1 MEPRNTFD
9 ATYDATELN
18 TFLNFLEPGGE
29 RFTGAVFDGERPI
42 AGMGVLCGT
51 VAELQAIFAN
61 LFSSYRG
68 QPEFHV
74 TLNRCKDTGRKS
86 RDIES
91 CRVLCVDLDRH
102 IAVEELRR
110 LIDTY
115 KIGMVV
121 QSSPGRYHLY
131 WQLGAG
137 VPLEQ
142 WKRYQLAL
150 AQHFGGDKSLAQVA
164 HIIRV
169 PGFWRTTKQGE
180 RFCPKIVYLCGGSND
195 CEPLS
200 ELSIGELFPWVEAE
214 YQAAKAERRSSRNA
228 ARGGG
233 VGRVNGHGG
242 AAAEGRNS
250 ILYDTVFQEC
260 LVRLGSGEFSEEDAV
275 AFGLDFNTIEFS
287 AHVQGPLETR
297 EVEATSTSAYRGA
310 CEARDRD
317 AAAAAEKEEAIKA
330 KLLKLGNFNVGKA
343 DIKTKESLSQPEN
356 KNSEGIAA
364 GTQTTGTAAGMVPTV
379 FAYDF
384 SAPGFAAGRY
394 DDKALC
400 ERVVQ
405 KYGDRLVRIA
415 NHVDAFDIEEK
426 VWRRQG
432 QGEYIAEFVS
442 DCVEDMIREGEFYAQ
457 FRDSKGQYSEKM
469 ERRAIE
475 RLRSNGLVLGT
486 GAVVVKDNR
495 IKRMQLQDF
504 DSRVHWLHCP
514 NGVLDMLTGEMRE
527 ARAEDYLLCRAGV
540 AFDAGAECPG
550 WLKFLGEIFAENE
563 EPEHMVSFCQQMFGY
578 TLGGSIDA
586 QKIFVHYGGG
596 ANGKSKVLYALGLI
610 LGTYTARLECGALA
624 KGKGSVQRELNR
636 LGASIEGKRAVVI
649 DDLDVAST
657 WNEGFVKSL
666 TGPYLLSRKLYEE
679 EIQLL
684 NRAKFHLGCN
694 VPPKPE
700 AENLGILR
708 RLCIIPYSRTFEP
721 DGAMESRILRMLHSE
736 AGGILRWAVEGYRA
750 VMGTG
755 ELQIEYPEELQA
767 MTKEYRKEH
776 FTVETAVEGLIAV
789 AKEGDTRGR
798 MLTTEEL
805 LNRLRPH
812 LPVGMEMTAVVL
824 GRVLSK
830 MGVFQV
836 RTMEDGK
843 RIRKYFV
850 RLNSEL

>member
-18 TFLNFLEPGGE
+18 TFLNFLEPGGGSE

-42 AGMGVLCGT
+42 AGMGVLSGT
-51 VAELQAIFAN
+51 AAELQAIFTN
-61 LFSSYRG
+61 LFGSYRG
-68 QPEFHV
+68 HPEFHV

-86 RDIES
+86 KDIES

-102 IAVEELRR
+102 IEVSELKR
-110 LIDTY
+110 LIAEY
-115 KIGMVV
+115 NIGMVV
-121 QSSPGRYHLY
+121 RSSPGRYHLY

-137 VPLEQ
+137 ISLEQ

-169 PGFWRTTKQGE
+169 PGFWRLTKQGE
-180 RFCPKIVYLCGGSND
+180 RFCPKIVYLCGGDAGSSD

-200 ELSIGELFPWVEAE
+200 ELSIGELFPWIEAE
-214 YQAAKAERRSSRNA
+214 YRAAREERKNSRNA
-228 ARGGG
+228 AKGIGATTRI
-233 VGRVNGHGG
+233 NGHGTKG
-242 AAAEGRNS
+242 IPEGRNS

-260 LVRLGSGEFSEEDAV
+260 LVRLGEGDFSEEDAI
-275 AFGLDFNTIEFS
+275 AFGLDFNAIEFS
-287 AHVQGPLETR
+287 AHVQGQLEAR
-297 EVEATSTSAYRGA
+297 EVEATSKSAYRGA
-310 CEARDRD
+310 CEARERD
-317 AAAAAEKEEAIKA
+317 LAAAAEREEEIKA

-343 DIKTKESLSQPEN
+343 DIKTSESLSQGES
-356 KNSEGIAA
+356 KKIEGIAP
-364 GTQTTGTAAGMVPTV
+364 TA
-379 FAYDF
+379 FSYDF

-415 NHVDAFDIEEK
+415 NHVDAFDLDEK

-504 DSRVHWLHCP
+504 DSRVGWLHCP

-540 AFDAGAECPG
+540 AFDRAAECPG
-550 WLKFLGEIFAENE
+550 WLQFLSEIFAENE
-563 EPEHMVSFCQQMFGY
+563 EPEGMVNFCQQMFGY

-636 LGASIEGKRAVVI
+636 LGASIEGKRAVII

-721 DGAMESRILRMLHSE
+721 DGAMESRILRMLHAE
-736 AGGILRWAVEGYRA
+736 APGILRWAVEGYKA
-750 VMGTG
+750 VMGKG

-776 FTVETAVEGLIAV
+776 FTLETAVEGLIAV
-789 AKEGDTRGR
+789 AKENDARGR

-812 LPVGMEMTAVVL
+812 LPVGMEMTEAVL

-836 RTMEDGK
+836 RTMENGK
-843 RIRKYFV
+843 RTRKYFV
-850 RLNSEL
+850 LLNPEL